1 MPLAV
6 CNYGE
11 SQINFLI
18 PRAPGVAWTESSGN
32 TPAPKRRHVKCDE
45 AKPSCQRCM
54 KWQGF
59 CEGYDTPNGSKAS
72 TPGPDDNS
80 DNATSENRTSTSLP
94 TKKSTANGAKSYIR
108 FSDPNPSVEVT
119 NNLFGNPTERQY
131 FDHWLAY
138 RYRLGG
144 GFFDEQ
150 LWNETIPQMSH
161 QHASVRYA
169 AMAIGGIAKALRQSL
184 KPMSPAQMG
193 ANGPHY
199 AFALSYY
206 GRAIREIRKVKLDTS
221 SLRAAI
227 ICCLLFVCFEVLHG
241 DRKAAFSHI
250 NNGQKMMDELLRRCE
265 EENRR
270 NQNIIGAESVE
281 TDALHVF
288 QRLIQQ
294 SWSCGVLRRRD
305 QDASEQPNNSQKNSY
320 SEQPWCCRGGSGR
333 KCAYHKMP
341 SSFVTLQEA
350 RRWWDVTQ
358 HYVTHSSNIVFRV
371 THLGLGDDLL
381 SECNERIQMHMDEI
395 EMARAG
401 VKPATAERWQDFKD
415 ALERWHD
422 GFEHLWITARENR
435 DEDEKSYAQ
444 AAHLRAHY
452 LTMYGC
458 VHSPLSCSY
467 ESIAFLTPKYRE
479 IVKLCGSLLEYQKRS
494 FEAAEIFTMD
504 MGPTWPLFL
513 AGTRCRE
520 AEVRNEAIRL
530 LYENPR
536 RDGLWDSRIF
546 YALTSR
552 NRMLEVSNAQEGTS
566 EDQWWRLQHRSAYVD
581 EQGRLIAKAMD
592 KNPLTGSWDFGEDN
606 LRRFLF
612 D

>member
-1 MPLAV
+1 MPSVV

-18 PRAPGVAWTESSGN
+18 PRAPGVAWTESSDH
-32 TPAPKRRHVKCDE
+32 TSAPKYDPTP
-45 AKPSCQRCM
+45 PSTCM
-54 KWQGF
+54 IAHIVVG
-59 CEGYDTPNGSKAS
+59 GNGKADCR
-72 TPGPDDNS
+72 PDDGL
-80 DNATSENRTSTSLP
+80 DNTTSATRTSLPLP
-94 TKKSTANGAKSYIR
+94 TKKFAANGAKSRLR
-108 FSDPNPSVEVT
+108 FSDSNLSVEVT
-119 NNLFGNPTERQY
+119 DNLFGNMTERQY

-150 LWNETIPQMSH
+150 LWNETMPQMSR

-199 AFALSYY
+199 ALALTYY
-206 GRAIREIRKVKLDTS
+206 GRAIREIRNAKLDTS

-250 NNGQKMMDELLRRCE
+250 NNGQKMMDDLVRRCE
-265 EENRR
+265 EESPQ
-270 NQNIIGAESVE
+270 NQSVIGAESVE

-305 QDASEQPNNSQKNSY
+305 QDASEQPNNGRKDSY

-341 SSFVTLQEA
+341 SSFATLQEA

-371 THLGLGDDLL
+371 THLGLGDDFL
-381 SECNERIQMHMDEI
+381 SECNERIQRHMYEI
-395 EMARAG
+395 KMAKAG

-415 ALERWHD
+415 ALDRWHD
-422 GFEHLWITARENR
+422 GFEHLWATARENR
-435 DEDEKSYAQ
+435 YEDEKSYAQ

-467 ESIAFLTPKYRE
+467 ESIACLTPKYRE
-479 IVKLCGSLLEYQKRS
+479 VVRLCGSLLEYQKRS
-494 FEAAEIFTMD
+494 FKAAEIFTMD

-546 YALTSR
+546 YALTVR
-552 NRMLEVSNAQEGTS
+552 NRMLEVSNAQEGTF
-566 EDQWWRLQHRSAYVD
+566 EEQWWRLQHRSAYVD